1 MNSFKKI
8 LKVISYYNRIV
19 EKISIYN
26 DFIIRFIKK
35 HHRISTFQ
43 AKIKY
48 FEIDSTNLKI
58 VFKSKIL

>member
-1 MNSFKKI
+1 MGFSFTKNVGTHTKTI
-8 LKVISYYNRIV
+8 NVTH
-19 EKISIYN
+19 IYN

-58 VFKSKIL
+58 VFKSKEL